1 MSSVADTVLSEAD
14 WDERFAIPEANA
26 ENRALT
32 EEIHKK
38 EKELMQLENKLER
51 YKDDKPFMTEFLKDA
66 KQELKNTE
74 ALYMAKEREEEL
86 EKHLTALAERE
97 TGRLAQEMA
106 KTEKDQQSLAEKRNM
121 LKNHNFKAK
130 QKLEEFRNQMDW
142 DQQTMD
148 AFLEESERKDE
159 DTMAIIKYAQQDEQR
174 IKSLTLAIEKKTLEA
189 NEKRKAL
196 DKELTE
202 TLSTQIALDKTT
214 ENLQQAHMETRQL
227 IHQWENTMKQMK
239 QRDTEMQQCALQ
251 LAQAKQN
258 IRERN
263 GTITEKKHLLDTQ
276 RTNNKETERKITI
289 TKQQAVKLRQDLKE
303 KENNYRRLQD
313 ELNTCKSSRD
323 RAISDVEFMTSN
335 ISRMKKD
342 IKDNNKKLKEASAY
356 NAALEEKLKAVT
368 QTALSE
374 EERAAQMDQF
384 LKNEELEIK
393 ELDVQLRDCREELFR
408 HKEHLQALKTKET
421 DSVAQISRSK
431 STITNLDSQLRKLE
445 KELITQQRAI
455 NEQDTQIFRLDK
467 KLAQLQGDI
476 NADEKQMLDQKI
488 AELTKALEEKKK
500 IASRLTNT
508 LKESEDDTR
517 YLKKEKERS
526 DAQKRYLTDKVEEL
540 LLHCDTSEEE
550 LKKTRLRKQDNIV
563 EHNIMKMEVKRT
575 RDLLYN
581 QAGTVLSFEKRKLEL
596 QKAIKE
602 REDEIKVYGEM
613 LKQQLKISEQ
623 ERQGLS
629 AELSEKLSK
638 IDIMKRRFEI
648 VMLSIAAP
656 EGEEEKSQ
664 AYYITQAAQER
675 EELKRQGDALD
686 AKIRK
691 MELENRAL
699 ENTIQLF
706 DNSNSSFRTSLGI
719 AKESSPEYQ
728 DSLNL
733 EEHLMAAEETLRYKR
748 RQVQEL
754 QQDLQDM
761 NNTWES
767 LLHEEQV
774 ERGKMEHKQSLVSEL
789 NKEVASQQEKINR
802 TTKQCSKLTQE
813 IRAEQNTETE
823 TFEEM
828 DIKLR
833 ELKGFNKS
841 IDKMLSEAMED
852 NPDLRPVLEKYFL
865 QANLSL
871 PSPSSTPTS
880 YRSSKTNSAR
890 SFASLRSPASSAS
903 SSPRAS
909 ALHSPVLK
917 SVELGLDLLVTSPP
931 HTTSSRSSCESSS
944 SHRKK
949 SKNP

>member
-26 ENRALT
+26 ENNALT

-51 YKDDKPFMTEFLKDA
+51 NKDDKPFMTEFLKDA

-74 ALYMAKEREEEL
+74 ALYRAKEREEEL
-86 EKHLTALAERE
+86 EKHLTALTERE
-97 TGRLAQEMA
+97 TGRLTQEMA
-106 KTEKDQQSLAEKRNM
+106 KTEKDQQSLAEKKNM

-148 AFLEESERKDE
+148 AFLEESARKDE

-196 DKELTE
+196 DRELTE
-202 TLSTQIALDKTT
+202 TLSAQIALDKTT
-214 ENLQQAHMETRQL
+214 ENLQQAHMETQQL

-239 QRDTEMQQCALQ
+239 QRDAEMQQCALQ
-251 LAQAKQN
+251 LAQTKQS

-276 RTNNKETERKITI
+276 RNNNKEMERKITI
-289 TKQQAVKLRQDLKE
+289 AKQQAVRLRQDLKE
-303 KENNYRRLQD
+303 KENNYMRLQD
-313 ELNTCKSSRD
+313 ELSTCKSSRD
-323 RAISDVEFMTSN
+323 RAISDVEYMTSH
-335 ISRMKKD
+335 ISRIKKD
-342 IKDNNKKLKEASAY
+342 IEDNNKKLKEASAY
-356 NAALEEKLKAVT
+356 NAALEEKLKVVT

-384 LKNEELEIK
+384 LKDEELENK

-408 HKEHLQALKTKET
+408 HKEHLQALKTKEM
-421 DSVAQISRSK
+421 DSVSQISRSK
-431 STITNLDSQLRKLE
+431 STITNLNSQLRKLE
-445 KELITQQRAI
+445 KELLTQQRAI

-476 NADEKQMLDQKI
+476 NTEEKQMLDQKI
-488 AELTKALEEKKK
+488 AELTEALEEKKK
-500 IASRLTNT
+500 MASMLTNT

-517 YLKKEKERS
+517 YLRKEKERS

-540 LLHCDTSEEE
+540 LLLCDTSEEE
-550 LKKTRLRKQDNIV
+550 LKRTRLRKQDNIV

-596 QKAIKE
+596 QRAIKE

-613 LKQQLKISEQ
+613 LNQQLKISEQ

-629 AELSEKLSK
+629 AELNEKLSK
-638 IDIMKRRFEI
+638 IDTMKKRFEI
-648 VMLSIAAP
+648 LMLSMAAP

-664 AYYITQAAQER
+664 AYYITKAAQER

-719 AKESSPEYQ
+719 AKDSPEYQ
-728 DSLNL
+728 DNLKL
-733 EEHLMAAEETLRYKR
+733 EEHLMAVEETLRYKR

-774 ERGKMEHKQSLVSEL
+774 EREKIEHKQSLLREL
-789 NKEVASQQEKINR
+789 SKEIASQQEKIQR
-802 TTKQCSKLTQE
+802 TTKQCNKLTQE
-813 IRAEQNTETE
+813 IRAEQNTDTE

-841 IDKMLSEAMED
+841 VDKMLSNAMDD

-880 YRSSKTNSAR
+880 NRSSKTNSAR

-931 HTTSSRSSCESSS
+931 TTTSSRSSCESSS
-944 SHRKK
+944 SRREK